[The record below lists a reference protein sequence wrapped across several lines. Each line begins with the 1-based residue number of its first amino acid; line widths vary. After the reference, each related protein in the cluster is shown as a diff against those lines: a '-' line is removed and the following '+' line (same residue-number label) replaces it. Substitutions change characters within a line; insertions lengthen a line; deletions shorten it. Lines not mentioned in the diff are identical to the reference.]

1 MVLLSACT
9 TQKVITKLSLVKAY
23 EVDTRGFLEPSGLTL
38 WDGEFYTV
46 SDKQDKIYHLKFN
59 QNKIIL
65 EDFIKI
71 ENNRNT
77 KLDFEGITHDTENF
91 YLVSEK
97 YFQILKVSKDG
108 SQQKWLSADDHL
120 KKAGEKV
127 GLFAT
132 HNANFEGICLM
143 SDNTFLLA
151 AERQPRGLMEIDMAQ
166 NVIQTYQKNT
176 AVFSYIGERN
186 TDFSGLSCGDG
197 IFVLDRNAD
206 IVAELKK
213 VNGEYQEDKGYSYQ
227 HIVNQAKFKYQDMQY
242 GQAEGLV
249 VKGNKVYIILDNNRN
264 YHLNGDD
271 NNSLFLEMLK

>member
-1 MVLLSACT
+1 
-9 TQKVITKLSLVKAY
+9 
-23 EVDTRGFLEPSGLTL
+23 
-38 WDGEFYTV
+38 
-46 SDKQDKIYHLKFN
+46 
-59 QNKIIL
+59 
-65 EDFIKI
+65 
-71 ENNRNT
+71 
-77 KLDFEGITHDTENF
+77 
-91 YLVSEK
+91 
-97 YFQILKVSKDG
+97 
-108 SQQKWLSADDHL
+108 
-120 KKAGEKV
+120 
-127 GLFAT
+127 
-132 HNANFEGICLM
+132 M

-151 AERQPRGLMEIDMAQ
+151 AERQPRGFMEIDVAQ

-206 IVAELKK
+206 TVAELKK

-227 HIVNQAKFKYQDMQY
+227 HIVNQTKFKYQDMQY

-249 VKGNKVYIILDNNRN
+249 VKGNKVYIILDNNRG